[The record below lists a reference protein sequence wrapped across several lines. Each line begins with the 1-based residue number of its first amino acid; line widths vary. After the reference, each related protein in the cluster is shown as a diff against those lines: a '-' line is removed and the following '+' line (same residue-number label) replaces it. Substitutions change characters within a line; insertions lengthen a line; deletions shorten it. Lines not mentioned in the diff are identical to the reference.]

1 MPMPIAIP
9 GPAWFRFAAATARW
23 ITIAHRMAP
32 RAVGKATM
40 KPSPWVL
47 TTAPPNALI
56 RLRTIAPCSRTIRE
70 ASSSPNSSVCSV
82 YRRTARTLRV
92 RSGDCFLRP
101 ARSRSSPAALQG
113 GTKNSSRCTGE
124 MERLSNRLPSLSPN
138 DAARL
143 QLVARQAAKR
153 HRRHLE
159 PDAEARPQRLLQS
172 RRARRVPDLDQHADL
187 VKLPRPEDLD
197 LELIDRRETP
207 HDPLDRGREHVDA
220 TDDEHVVE
228 APEDAAL
235 QAAEGATARTGRLG
249 QTHVVARAIPDDR
262 RAHTPK
268 IRQDELA
275 VTGGRGRCRVDHLD
289 DELRFV
295 DVESSLLGALVAVG
309 AHLGHTA
316 MVEGARA
323 PAVLDPGAHRRD
335 PGPRLAGVQGD
346 PHRQLREVDAAL
358 PRDLREVKG
367 VGRRAHEHRRAEGL
381 HPGQPRRRV
390 LATAG
395 NRQCA
400 ERQSPLEA
408 RPEPD
413 EEAER
418 KREED
423 AVGRPDAR
431 APQHEPPAA
440 CPPLP

>member
-235 QAAEGATARTGRLG
+235 QAAEGVRPHGQGASARRTWSPVRYRTTGEPTR
-249 QTHVVARAIPDDR
+249 P
-262 RAHTPK
+262 
-268 IRQDELA
+268 
-275 VTGGRGRCRVDHLD
+275 
-289 DELRFV
+289 RFV
-295 DVESSLLGALVAVG
+295 RTSSPSRAGAAVAG
-309 AHLGHTA
+309 SITSTMNSDSLTWS
-316 MVEGARA
+316 
-323 PAVLDPGAHRRD
+323 PACWVH
-335 PGPRLAGVQGD
+335 
-346 PHRQLREVDAAL
+346 
-358 PRDLREVKG
+358 
-367 VGRRAHEHRRAEGL
+367 
-381 HPGQPRRRV
+381 
-390 LATAG
+390 
-395 NRQCA
+395 
-400 ERQSPLEA
+400 S
-408 RPEPD
+408 
-413 EEAER
+413 
-418 KREED
+418 
-423 AVGRPDAR
+423 
-431 APQHEPPAA
+431 
-440 CPPLP
+440 